1 MGTHPPGVMTMCTT
15 GTGLA
20 AVEHAVVVHA
30 EQLSRSQQEP
40 WGTLWLTESV
50 LRAVLVLHLAIS
62 QAVLIGQPPGII
74 AIAAGI
80 VFTPA
85 TSTNTA
91 PLPRPTLPRPRRS
104 TRRLT
109 DLTA

>member
-80 VFTPA
+80 VFTR
-85 TSTNTA
+85 
-91 PLPRPTLPRPRRS
+91 LRVPTLRRY
-104 TRRLT
+104 LAQHFPG
-109 DLTA
+109 LAEAHGG